1 MRYFYTDLSVT
12 QTSHIAK
19 TKLKRR
25 KIKHQAQEV
34 SKSLF
39 FDRKA
44 LLKTE
49 ESLSINKSIMSL
61 ISSSEREEHSVN
73 AS

>member
-1 MRYFYTDLSVT
+1 MLFTSETGVSEILGVSLVHAVNNNT
-12 QTSHIAK
+12 QTSHMAK
-19 TKLKRR
+19 TELKRR

-49 ESLSINKSIMSL
+49 E
-61 ISSSEREEHSVN
+61 
-73 AS
+73 